1 MSNKVKVVVY
11 KNDDV
16 SGILPSNPKDFLTWW
31 AEKFEG
37 IPEELM
43 SEAVIDVDTAQT
55 YDECIDISVEVYYW
69 RQKTPE
75 ELEAERLSKER
86 GERAYLRNLEIC
98 EREDLARLK
107 AKYES

>member
-1 MSNKVKVVVY
+1 MSSEVKVVVY

-16 SGILPSNPKDFLTWW
+16 SGVLPSNPKDFLAWW
-31 AEKFEG
+31 SEKFEG
-37 IPEELM
+37 IPKEFM
-43 SEAVIDVDTAQT
+43 SEAVIDVDTHQSHWGV
-55 YDECIDISVEVYYW
+55 DINVEVYYW
-69 RQKTPE
+69 RKKTPE
-75 ELEAERLSKER
+75 ELGAERLSKER